1 MNIYIRT
8 DMKTWEF
15 KFIDI
20 HSRGQIITRTVSG
33 FNSKDEVIKYFGLNE
48 IDVEWYEVN
57 EITK

>member
-1 MNIYIRT
+1 
-8 DMKTWEF
+8 MKNWEF

-33 FNSKDEVIKYFGLNE
+33 FNSKEEVIKYFGLNDT
-48 IDVEWYEVN
+48 DVEWYEVN